1 MKTQKISEAVI
12 RRLPRYYRHLSAL
25 SENGIDRISS
35 GELAD
40 LMDLNASQIRQ
51 DFNSFDSFGQQGY
64 GYQVKT
70 LMNELGSILALNQVY
85 KMIIVGAGN
94 IGRALTFY
102 DGFRNNGFEVSALFD
117 NDPSLVGCM
126 YRDKPVYHID
136 LLEDYVKE
144 NDVTIG
150 IFAAHKNFAQNLT
163 DRMVKAG
170 IKAIWNFAPVDIK
183 ADVPIENVH
192 LVDSLFVLSYKM
204 NSQFDKSTKE

>member
-12 RRLPRYYRHLSAL
+12 RRLPRYYRHLTAL
-25 SENGIDRISS
+25 SEEGIERISS
-35 GELAD
+35 GELAN
-40 LMDLNASQIRQ
+40 LMNLNASQIRQ

-64 GYQVKT
+64 GYQVKN
-70 LMNELGSILALNQVY
+70 LINELGGILALNSTY

-102 DGFRNNGFEVSALFD
+102 DGFRNNGFEISALFD

-136 LLEDYVKE
+136 QLDEYIKH
-144 NDVTIG
+144 NDITIG
-150 IFAAHKNFAQNLT
+150 IFAAHKNFAQDLAE
-163 DRMVKAG
+163 RMVKAG
-170 IKAIWNFAPVDIK
+170 IRAIWNFAPVDIQ
-183 ADVPIENVH
+183 ADIPIENVH

-204 NSQFDKSTKE
+204 KNQNNSDV